1 MQANKPMMAC
11 LAALF
16 MGSGAAGAEDLM
28 DVYELAYASD
38 PALRAARARFES
50 TREGKRQ
57 AFANFLPQISGSGSL
72 TKGSSTF
79 SIGGMEVSDTDT
91 DNENLR
97 FEVRQTIYD
106 HGNYK
111 QLDQARAQAEQAQA
125 DYDAALQN
133 FVLRGA
139 ERYFAVLTAED
150 ALAFAQA
157 EERAVGRQ
165 LEQAEQ
171 RYEVGL
177 TAITDVHESKARY
190 DNARARVIVAE
201 NSLSDAKEAL
211 RELTNVYV
219 GQLDPVREEL
229 PTTVPEPNDVDAWVD
244 IAVENSPALR
254 SARLAV
260 DAAHHAVSLARAEFY
275 PTVDATL
282 SYNEFTNNE
291 FVLRDDFQNV
301 IGTTPAVAEDA
312 QVQVQLR
319 VPLYTGGRTSS
330 RVRQAV
336 ADLEAAQQTYE
347 EQRRAVIRD
356 TRNAFRGTQASILE
370 VEAREQAVVSA
381 RSALEATE
389 AGFEVGTRTIV
400 DVLLSQQQL
409 FQAQRDHS
417 QARHDYILNR
427 LRLEEAAGT
436 LLREDIAEVNQL
448 LVEATAGSGEDEG

>member
-1 MQANKPMMAC
+1 MDGKKKT
-11 LAALF
+11 LALLIAGLV
-16 MGSGAAGAEDLM
+16 GSSSAAAEDLI
-28 DVYELAYASD
+28 DIYEMAYSSD
-38 PALRAARARFES
+38 PALLAAKARFES
-50 TREGKRQ
+50 TAEGKRQ
-57 AFANFLPQISGSGSL
+57 AFANFLPQITGTGSITEGD
-72 TKGSSTF
+72 STF
-79 SIGGMEVSDTDT
+79 SINGMEVSDTDT

-97 FEVRQTIYD
+97 LEVRQTIYD

-111 QLDQARAQAEQAQA
+111 QLDQSRARAEQAQA
-125 DYDAALQN
+125 DYDAALQD

-150 ALAFAQA
+150 ALAFAMA

-201 NSLSDAKEAL
+201 NNLSDAKEAL
-211 RELTNVYV
+211 QELTNVYV
-219 GQLDPVREEL
+219 DKLDPVQEEL
-229 PTTVPEPNDVDAWVD
+229 PSEIPEPNDLNAWVD

-254 SARLAV
+254 SARLGV
-260 DAAHHAVSLARAEFY
+260 DVAHMGVALSKSEFY
-275 PTVDATL
+275 PTVGATL
-282 SYNEFTNNE
+282 SYNEFTNNQ
-291 FVLRDDFQNV
+291 FILRDDFQNV
-301 IGTTPAVAEDA
+301 IGTTDAVAED
-312 QVQVQLR
+312 VQIQLAVT
-319 VPLYTGGRTSS
+319 VPIYTGGRTSS

-347 EQRRAVIRD
+347 EQRRAVIRQA
-356 TRNAFRGTQASILE
+356 RNAFRGTQASILE
-370 VEAREQAVVSA
+370 VEAREQAVISA
-381 RSALEATE
+381 QSALEATE

-409 FQAQRDHS
+409 FQAQRDYS

-427 LRLEEAAGT
+427 LRLKEAAGT
-436 LLREDIAEVNQL
+436 LTRDDIAAINQL
-448 LVEATAGSGEDEG
+448 LVEAGSADSE